1 MNCGFE
7 DVRVLSSILDHYAA
21 SPSPLP
27 PSPLPYS
34 PSPSPL
40 AVLPP
45 PSSLSPL
52 PLPSALARSLA
63 TYSSVR
69 APSLRAI
76 QSLAASNYAEMA
88 SSVLSPLYVLR
99 LSLDRVLSRFFT
111 AFGSKDPARGGTWE
125 SLYRMVTF
133 RHGLAYEEAL
143 RRRQWQTR
151 VLETVATV
159 SLAAVVGATVF
170 AARALTGSNRL
181 RRD

>member
-34 PSPSPL
+34 PSPSTM
-40 AVLPP
+40 LPP
-45 PSSLSPL
+45 PSSLS

-143 RRRQWQTR
+143 RRRQWQI
-151 VLETVATV
+151 
-159 SLAAVVGATVF
+159 G
-170 AARALTGSNRL
+170 RAHV
-181 RRD
+181 

>member
-34 PSPSPL
+34 PSPSTM
-40 AVLPP
+40 LPP
-45 PSSLSPL
+45 PSSLS

-151 VLETVATV
+151 VLETIATV
-159 SLAAVVGATVF
+159 TLGALVGATVF